1 MVFAQVTTYWEIGAN
16 INLASLRGHGVR
28 VLHVTATRSLGGV
41 PIYVRSLI
49 EDQVDRGW
57 EPTLLG
63 PANGWIDSRL
73 PASVTKV
80 DWRRSSGPIELG
92 VAAVRLRRLVADLD
106 PDVVHLHASVA
117 GALGRVLVSSV
128 PVVFQPH
135 AWSFYALSTP
145 LRQPTVLLE
154 RSLARRA
161 AVVLCGSP
169 GEADE
174 GRRRNIGRLA
184 TIDNAVDTE
193 YFRPASPERRA
204 ALRRELS
211 ITTPL
216 VVAAVSRLEHQK
228 NPEMLL
234 DAWRTAGRDDATLL
248 VVGKGSMEPRLRRNL
263 PPGVRLLG
271 PMDDPLPIHQVA
283 DLTIMTSR
291 YETRSL
297 SLLEAMAC
305 GSPVVTTD
313 VSGVDH
319 VGPARA
325 GSVVAQSDTRSFA
338 FQLNL
343 WLDHPAELAAARV
356 RAREVIETG
365 FNRRRWA
372 DKMVAMYLD
381 VVGQPQPIPGNRG
394 AESPGA
400 LARESA

>member
-1 MVFAQVTTYWEIGAN
+1 M
-16 INLASLRGHGVR
+16 R

-41 PIYVRSLI
+41 PVYIRSLI

-63 PANGWIDSRL
+63 PATGWIDSRL
-73 PASVTKV
+73 PTGVAKV

-117 GALGRVLVSSV
+117 GALGRVLVRSV

-135 AWSFYALSTP
+135 AWSFYALPAP
-145 LRQPTVLLE
+145 LRQPTALLE
-154 RSLARRA
+154 RGLARRA

-174 GRRRNIGRLA
+174 GQRRSISRLA

-193 YFRPASPERRA
+193 YFRPASPEHRA
-204 ALRRELS
+204 ALRCELS
-211 ITTPL
+211 LTTPF
-216 VVAAVSRLEHQK
+216 VVASVGRLEHQK

-234 DAWRTAGRDDATLL
+234 DAWRMAGRDDATLL
-248 VVGKGSMEPRLRRNL
+248 LVGKGSMEPRLRRRL

-283 DLTIMTSR
+283 DLTVMTSR

-319 VGPARA
+319 VVPARS
-325 GSVVAQSDTRSFA
+325 GSVVAQSDTRSFVR
-338 FQLNL
+338 QLNL
-343 WLDHPAELAAARV
+343 WLDDPAELAGARA
-356 RAREVIETG
+356 RARETIEMS

-372 DKMVAMYLD
+372 DEMAAMY
-381 VVGQPQPIPGNRG
+381 
-394 AESPGA
+394 
-400 LARESA
+400 ARVAT